1 MEKKVPARFFKLKIG
16 NGTKWDTGKV
26 EQAWVKWGTISIIFY
41 GRQKDLP

>member
-16 NGTKWDTGKV
+16 SGTKQDTGKV
-26 EQAWVKWGTISIIFY
+26 EHAWVKWDTISIIFY